1 MIGYFKK
8 KIIKLIR
15 RKMVD
20 TPLPAFR
27 KKIELN
33 NLKKEFSFKTNS
45 FGEKNSDK
53 TLAQLYDPTK
63 MPEGLK
69 DAHHQNDLA
78 IEQCYRQTPFSNDD
92 ERLEY
97 LFQLYEDF
105 MNKNRLI

>member
-1 MIGYFKK
+1 MISYFKK

-53 TLAQLYDPTK
+53 TFYIIRIIMGVDYSQ
-63 MPEGLK
+63 
-69 DAHHQNDLA
+69 
-78 IEQCYRQTPFSNDD
+78 
-92 ERLEY
+92 
-97 LFQLYEDF
+97 
-105 MNKNRLI
+105 